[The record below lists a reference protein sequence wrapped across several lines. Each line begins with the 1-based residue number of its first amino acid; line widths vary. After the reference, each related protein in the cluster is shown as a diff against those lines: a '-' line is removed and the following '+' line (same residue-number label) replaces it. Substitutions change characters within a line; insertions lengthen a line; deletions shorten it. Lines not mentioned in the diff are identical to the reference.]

1 MKAPSQKG
9 EAPKGPV
16 RVARPEDAEDVGR
29 LLHDFNSEYGEPTPD
44 PSWLAARIRQLLAH
58 GDTAVLLAGSGPDG
72 VGVLRFRSAIWRDAL
87 ECYLA
92 ELYVTP
98 PMRGQGYGRAL
109 LAAAL
114 DYARARGASYMDLG
128 TADDDVVARRLYE
141 SFGFSNREGKPDG
154 PINYYYERE
163 L

>member
-1 MKAPSQKG
+1 M
-9 EAPKGPV
+9 
-16 RVARPEDAEDVGR
+16 
-29 LLHDFNSEYGEPTPD
+29 LYDFNREYGDPTPD
-44 PSWLAARIRQLLAH
+44 PPWLASRIRRLLAE
-58 GDTAVLLAGSGPDG
+58 GSTAVLLVGAGPDG
-72 VGVLRFRSAIWRDAL
+72 VAVLRFRSAIWSDAL

-92 ELYVTP
+92 ELYVRP
-98 PMRGQGYGRAL
+98 AMRGQGQGRAL

-114 DYARARGASYMDLG
+114 DYARSEGANYMDLG
-128 TADDDVVARRLYE
+128 TGDNDVVARRLYE